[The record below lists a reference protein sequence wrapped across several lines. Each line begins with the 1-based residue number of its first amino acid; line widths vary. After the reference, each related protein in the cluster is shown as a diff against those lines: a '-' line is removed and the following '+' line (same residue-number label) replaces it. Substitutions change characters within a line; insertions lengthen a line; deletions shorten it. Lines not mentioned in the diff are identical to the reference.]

1 MRAILEVLITIPVPL
16 ILMLCLGLVFW
27 KRRKLSFSL
36 IFIATFLLMALSMPI
51 VAGSLALPL
60 WATAETLTEPK
71 VSKGVVV
78 VVPTAGIYEDSS
90 GRWWP
95 TSSGIQRGATGQRL
109 SQFLSLPLIL
119 SGGRPNGE
127 PMAEAEVLAN
137 HLGLMGSELI
147 LETQAKNSFETAV
160 QVGRLINTLGGS
172 HVILATS
179 PIHIARMA
187 ACLRGQG
194 MSVSPVIVSID
205 GGNSKNWVVEK
216 FLPNAS
222 SFGLSRNALHEY
234 FAILFYLLEG
244 HIRLF
249 DLVP

>member
-1 MRAILEVLITIPVPL
+1 MV
-16 ILMLCLGLVFW
+16 
-27 KRRKLSFSL
+27 
-36 IFIATFLLMALSMPI
+36 LSMPI
-51 VAGSLALPL
+51 VAGNLALPL
-60 WATAETLTEPK
+60 RAGADTLSDPK
-71 VSKGVVV
+71 ISKGVVV
-78 VVPTAGIYEDSS
+78 VVPTAGMFEDSS

-95 TSSGIQRGATGQRL
+95 TSSGIQRGVTGQRL
-109 SQFLSLPLIL
+109 SQLHSLPLIL

-127 PMAEAEVLAN
+127 PKSEAEVLAN
-137 HLGLMGSELI
+137 HLGLVGSEII

-160 QVGRLINTLGGS
+160 QVGRLISTFGGN

-179 PIHIARMA
+179 PIHTARMA

-194 MSVSPVIVSID
+194 MSVSTVIVSK
-205 GGNSKNWVVEK
+205 GEGNSKNWIVENL
-216 FLPNAS
+216 LPNAS
-222 SFGLSRNALHEY
+222 SFGRSRNALHEY